1 MHFKVNKWNLD
12 FKGEFTHDFNT
23 NEDNY
28 SRTKAIQKCFKFMY
42 FIDNLAL

>member
-12 FKGEFTHDFNT
+12 IQRILTSMS
-23 NEDNY
+23 EDNY